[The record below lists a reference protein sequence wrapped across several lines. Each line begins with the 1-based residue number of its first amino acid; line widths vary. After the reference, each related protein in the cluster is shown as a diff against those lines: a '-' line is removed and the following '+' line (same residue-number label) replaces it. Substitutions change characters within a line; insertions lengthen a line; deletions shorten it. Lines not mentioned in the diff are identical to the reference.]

1 MLMLVSGL
9 EVTGFASNLVVNSD
23 ISFENINTESDKMNI
38 ENEIISKRTAYS
50 KVYLLE
56 DGSYYQVSTCAPIHK
71 KINGE
76 WKNISDKLEQNT
88 PQNTL
93 EADSILG
100 ETENVSFSSIQLNGI
115 NASDTDSGTL
125 KTKPFN
131 CNQGMGGTLK
141 FTRESRLLIKPTEIS
156 NYLSAN
162 KTILDAKITLSF
174 SNVKNKTRIYIKEVT
189 KDWDLITAATSD
201 EYYAGDLVDYIE
213 VNSNKQ
219 YTIDVTEIFCRWES
233 GITEENGI
241 LIYTTDNSTFSI
253 KLNGISVRYDVLDA
267 SDIDYTYHTINM
279 GEVGTL
285 YINDFTNTIR
295 LEEEIFN
302 LNGETLPVCLKRF
315 FNSANVSTFNGAG
328 IGSTWNYSS
337 SVELEEDMFI
347 WTLLDGSIRYFKE
360 PDTSDLVIDG
370 NYNKWIEFGSYV
382 GDSALWFDYTD
393 DTDSYEDVYIELDG
407 TTYRFDYAGK
417 LSSINA
423 KNSTI
428 NITYNDSDEI
438 SSISEGNSTLI
449 FSYEEDSTNATH
461 VSAIDLQK
469 ENNTPTTVVSFLTAF
484 DEDLEKATQRISYN
498 DGKSVL
504 YEYDYSGNLLSVTLN
519 NETRWEL
526 DYVQGRIG
534 VADNCQRLSQCNK
547 FKLINGEKQPDD
559 LGECLLKIDSD
570 KTYKRTFVL
579 SNDVTETLFFD
590 KNLNIVSHKMSD
602 GRYLFASYDNN
613 NLLSSYVVSNPNG
626 INNNLLSNPGFE
638 IVENQTISNWT
649 TDNNVILITD
659 TIANNNFLQISSE
672 NYIEDVCIEQEC
684 SGPFDADQT
693 YVFGA
698 SVKLNG
704 DTATSVRNGFKIN
717 IYCADQQGNCDKVN
731 GLVDSIHFDTCTRN
745 EWEYKLAAFKLD
757 SSQQSLYFTIEFD
770 GPGAVISVDDTTLY
784 KATISKEDIPGVTTS
799 ALGEVHENA
808 DGSISEI
815 LSDQIVSMVKTYE
828 YDDSGRV
835 TSITDHNGITTYYK
849 YNNKN
854 ELIEIGNSKVND
866 AIINP
871 TMFTYTEDLSKTIQQ
886 TITNVDSGNTTNII
900 AGYSYVGSRIE
911 SVTHNDLSYHFEYFE
926 DRLERIYTETFS
938 DSNSSTQVVLIDYIY
953 NTYNNIKQ
961 IQYANGLTVEYI
973 YDDDNHNMISEIKY
987 SLQEGSQSS
996 VVKTLTYSYD
1006 NNGLS
1011 SVIDSQAKTRTVYTN
1026 DGYVIYL
1033 TDNDTE
1039 PNNDIILYMLTNNA
1053 DGSQVE
1059 TYFPDIYSSDEGPLS
1074 QTTTSKTLFDYNP
1087 ITKNTTNTSNVL
1099 TQKLDV
1105 LTTEEDDLLLVYD
1118 YHRQSVCDYFGRI
1131 IQKDTELQTPN
1142 INEKKTKLTETYS
1155 YQDLGNGV
1163 TSNLI
1168 SSYSTIISEE
1178 ENPTP
1183 LYSECL
1189 MYEYDNSGNIVLVY
1203 VFENGIKTPL
1213 AYYAYDE
1220 AGQIKGEINYC
1231 LERSVT
1237 YTYDEG
1243 GNLKTKQN
1251 HLFSEAIIDDTTNTI
1266 VSYGTATDCDS
1277 FQFDCNK
1284 LVSYNNHNITYDTF
1298 GNPLKYYGTLY
1309 DVYSSVL
1316 DQPYIHNTIEGNLE
1330 WSGNKLSSFEN
1341 NDMRCEYFYDENGY
1355 RIKQIYYKGHLN
1367 MAGNEY
1373 EYIKDS
1379 ETYYIWNNGVLKSV
1393 IMDDE
1398 NHDPLRSDIIY
1409 DQEGQMAGFVSYT
1422 GHSVFFVKDI
1432 NGSVRHLVSSDGV
1445 TLASVDYDAWGMP
1458 LITCRAENISKYI
1471 LYMIIT
1477 VINPSAFNGYLFDYN
1492 TGLYFC
1498 REKVYSPSWGRYLN
1512 MNELT
1517 NLLEPTN
1524 SAISANLYSF
1534 CNNNPINIIEPYS
1547 AIANN
1552 KYGYSWNVNGLE
1564 INMSD
1569 AFLSRPFC
1577 MVFANQI
1584 LKVYGTWDYN
1594 SGHNYKG
1601 MDSTEIAATLF
1612 AKTVGKNAMFAIN
1625 KVNACW
1631 GDGWIIG
1638 NKNADTIILNP
1649 ADENCWKYIKIWY
1662 AAPDIKM
1669 YAWSQGIY
1677 ITI

>member
-9 EVTGFASNLVVNSD
+9 EVTGFASNLVANSD
-23 ISFENINTESDKMNI
+23 ILFENISTESNKMNI
-38 ENEIISKRTAYS
+38 ENEIISKRTACS

-56 DGSYYQVSTCAPIHK
+56 DGSYYQVSTCTPIHEK
-71 KINGE
+71 VNGE
-76 WKNISDKLEQNT
+76 WENISDELEKNT
-88 PQNTL
+88 PQNTH
-93 EADSILG
+93 EVDSILRG
-100 ETENVSFSSIQLNGI
+100 IEGAVPQLNVSKT
-115 NASDTDSGTL
+115 SDTTSSSFDTYYHL
-125 KTKPFN
+125 
-131 CNQGMGGTLK
+131 CNKSMAGLRK
-141 FTRESRLLIKPTEIS
+141 FTEDSRILIKPTEID
-156 NYLSAN
+156 NYLSEN
-162 KTILDAKITLSF
+162 KTILEAKIAISC
-174 SNVKNKTRIYIKEVT
+174 SNVVGSNRIYVKEINKNWT
-189 KDWDLITAATSD
+189 LITQYEDD
-201 EYYAGDLVDYIE
+201 EDYAVDFVDCLDI
-213 VNSNKQ
+213 NANKQ
-219 YTIDVTEIFCRWES
+219 YYIDITEIFYRWES
-233 GITEENGI
+233 GDTPVNGI
-241 LIYTTDNSTFSI
+241 LLYSPEDCSFSVNI
-253 KLNGISVRYDVLDA
+253 DSISIRYDILDEE
-267 SDIDYTYHTINM
+267 DIDYTYHTIKM
-279 GEVGTL
+279 GRAGTL
-285 YINDFTNTIR
+285 YVNDFTNTIR
-295 LEEEIFN
+295 LEQEIFN
-302 LNGETLPVCLKRF
+302 LDKEILPVFLKRF
-315 FNSANVSTFNGAG
+315 FSSSNVSVVNGAG

-337 SVELEEDMFI
+337 FIEREEEMFK
-347 WTLLDGSIRYFKE
+347 WTLLDGSVKYFKAPE
-360 PDTSDLVIDG
+360 NSDLVING
-370 NYNKWIEFGSYV
+370 NYKKWIEFGPYI
-382 GDSALWFDYTD
+382 GDAALWFDYTD
-393 DTDSYEDVYIELDG
+393 ETDSYENVYIELDG
-407 TTYRFDYAGK
+407 ATYRFNEDGQ
-417 LSSINA
+417 LLSINID
-423 KNSTI
+423 NHIIS
-428 NITYNDSDEI
+428 ITYNISEEI
-438 SSISEGNSTLI
+438 SSISVGNSTLI
-449 FSYEEDSTNATH
+449 FSYEANSTGATH
-461 VSAIDLQK
+461 IKKIDLK
-469 ENNTPTTVVSFLTAF
+469 KGNNAQTTVVQFTTEYDESLGKAF
-484 DEDLEKATQRISYN
+484 QQTDYN
-498 DGKSVL
+498 DGTSVI
-504 YEYDYSGNLLSVTLN
+504 YEYDDYGNLLSIILDK
-519 NETRWEL
+519 ETQWDL
-526 DYVQGRIG
+526 FYANGRPG
-534 VADNCQRLSQCNK
+534 VAENCQRLSSCK
-547 FKLINGEKQPDD
+547 EFKLVNGEKNPND
-559 LGECLLKIDSD
+559 LGECLLEICTDGP
-570 KTYKRTFVL
+570 YQRTFK
-579 SNDVTETLFFD
+579 SSHSSEETLFFD
-590 KNLNIVSHKMSD
+590 KNINVVSHRMSD
-602 GRYLFASYDNN
+602 GSHLFASYDDN
-613 NLLSSYVVSNPNG
+613 NLLNSYVVSNPKENE
-626 INNNLLSNPGFE
+626 NNLLLNSDFE
-638 IVENQTISNWT
+638 IFENQTISNWNT
-649 TDNNVILITD
+649 SNNNVSLVTD
-659 TIANNNFLQISSE
+659 LNTNNKFLQISSS
-672 NYIEDVCIEQEC
+672 NYIDEAVIEQAC

-698 SVKLNG
+698 WVKLNEN
-704 DTATSVRNGFKIN
+704 TLTSSRNGFKIN
-717 IYCADQQGNCDKVN
+717 IYLADQQGKCDKTN
-731 GLVDSIHFDTCTRN
+731 GLVESICFDTCIKN
-745 EWEYKLAAFKLD
+745 EWVYKLAAFKLED
-757 SSQQSLYFTIEFD
+757 AQDSLYFSIEFD
-770 GPGAVISVDDTTLY
+770 GPSAIISVDDTTLY
-784 KATISKEDIPGVTTS
+784 KANISKEDIPGVTTS

-866 AIINP
+866 EIINP

-953 NTYNNIKQ
+953 NTYNNIEQ

-1053 DGSQVE
+1053 DGSQTE
-1059 TYFPDIYSSDEGPLS
+1059 TYFPNIYYSDGGPFSLS
-1074 QTTTSKTLFDYNP
+1074 TTSKTLLDYNP
-1087 ITKNTTNTSNVL
+1087 ITQNTTKTSNFS
-1099 TQKLDV
+1099 TQKLDS
-1105 LTTEEDDLLLVYD
+1105 LASSESDTLMFYD

-1142 INEKKTKLTETYS
+1142 INEKKTKLTEAYS

-1432 NGSVRHLVSSDGV
+1432 NGSVRHLVSNDGI

-1458 LITCRAENISKYI
+1458 LITYCAEDQSNYL

-1477 VINPSAFNGYLFDYN
+1477 LINPSAFNGYLFDYN

-1638 NKNADTIILNP
+1638 NKNVDTIILNP